1 MRLTDHVDDDTFI
14 SHKKLKSIETIINTE
29 LKKLSTWLRLN
40 NLSLNSDK
48 TELIFLHSKHHSLK
62 YEGISIKSY
71 ILWTIL
77 DILVCTLAN
86 T

>member
-1 MRLTDHVDDDTFI
+1 MRQTGHVDDDTFI
-14 SHKKLKSIETIINTE
+14 SHKQFKSIETIINSE

-40 NLSLNSDK
+40 NLSLNSVK
-48 TELIFLHSKHHSLK
+48 TELIFFHSKYHSLK

-77 DILVCTLAN
+77 DILVCTLTN